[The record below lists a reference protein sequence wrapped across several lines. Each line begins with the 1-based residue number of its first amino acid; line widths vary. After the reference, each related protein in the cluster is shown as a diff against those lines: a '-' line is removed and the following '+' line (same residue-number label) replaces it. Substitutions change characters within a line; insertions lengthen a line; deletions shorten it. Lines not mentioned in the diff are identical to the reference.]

1 MLEIRPF
8 DRSDADYQAFADVA
22 NAIWPDSVHAPQSL
36 RSNDDNRDPQCKH
49 GRFVG
54 SLSGRVV
61 AIASFDQRPGMYHPR
76 KFNTYLY
83 LRPDCEALEH
93 RRALFDHVMRALED
107 FDPIMVRAVANENE
121 VQAVRFLEAQGFQE
135 TMRFWELRVD
145 VNAFDFTPFSGVLDE
160 VKRNRFEIKTMSEL
174 ESEPGF
180 RDRFFELWSELRLDV
195 PRVDAPTPVSR
206 DGFDKRFFGNPHL
219 LPDANFFALK
229 DGRLLGYSGL
239 WRSDGAYLETGLTA
253 VSREARRNHLALAMK
268 LRGLEYAK
276 AVGSPEVRTGN
287 ESNNRGMLF
296 INERLG
302 FVKQPALIS
311 YAKVL
316 QDE

>member
-8 DRSDADYQAFADVA
+8 DRSDADYQAFADIA
-22 NAIWPDSVHAPQSL
+22 NAMWPDRVQRPESL
-36 RSNDDNRDPQCKH
+36 KNNDDSRDPKCKY

-54 SLSGRVV
+54 SLEGRVV
-61 AIASFDQRPGMYHPR
+61 GIASFDQRPGMYHPR

-83 LRPDCEALEH
+83 LRPECEALEY
-93 RRALFDHVMRALED
+93 RQALFGSVMRALEP
-107 FDPIMVRAVANENE
+107 FDPILVRSAANENE
-121 VQAVRFLEAQGFQE
+121 VQAVRFLESQGFNE
-135 TMRFWELRVD
+135 TMRFWESRLD
-145 VNAFDFTPFSGVLDE
+145 VKAFDFSRFSGVLDE
-160 VKRNRFEIKTMSEL
+160 VKRNGFEIETMSEL

-206 DGFDKRFFGNPHL
+206 EGFDKRFFGSPHL
-219 LPDANFFALK
+219 LPDANLFAVR

-239 WRSDGAYLETGLTA
+239 WRSDGTYLETGLTA
-253 VSREARRNHLALAMK
+253 VRREARRNHLALALK
-268 LRGLEYAK
+268 LRGIEYAQ
-276 AVGSPEVRTGN
+276 AIGSPEVRTGN
-287 ESNNRGMLF
+287 ESNNRGILS
-296 INERLG
+296 INEALG

-316 QDE
+316 RDE